1 MADRKKLANG
11 SKGRLDEAFGLFLE
25 FVREK
30 IRKANPANKNAP
42 ERKGVALG
50 RAFAQLVDEPS
61 VEHIDALI
69 RFMKKEGLYE
79 KGADEKVPASVAVD
93 PRFGMPPGFTQ
104 MYASGNNSDCLIHS
118 FLTAVSKEFRTL
130 DKPSRDE
137 FANVFRRGIFPAL
150 PLINCIIE
158 ARRGG
163 GGHLQPDFE
172 ERLLRHN
179 AFLHEGHVY
188 ALSMQ
193 FGINLVIFSYSR
205 HFSSEIYGK
214 EYISAIFRECLPP
227 YDGRDFRPTV
237 MIKEDGVHFEPITT
251 PDGAYVVDIDAARAL
266 VAINEAHRPRKICPA
281 CNYPNSPT
289 ANVCYL
295 CGEGIAGEAVIVG
308 PAVVAPIKRI
318 KTCPD
323 CGLDN
328 DVMAPSCVA
337 CQRSLKGVPP
347 RGDAPKGHIK
357 VCPSCTLV
365 NEAGEKKCTLCETDL
380 TNVKAEGIPAAAVLG
395 AAPVELVKVCPSCTL
410 ANKGDAKK
418 CIVCEADLTK
428 VKANVVGAAAAAAA
442 APAAAPAPVAVLA
455 AAAAAP
461 AAAKRSCP
469 ICTYDNN
476 IGAYECEACGAPLR
490 VRKAKGGGKTR
501 NKKKRS
507 KPSRRRK

>member
-1 MADRKKLANG
+1 MADRKKLGDG
-11 SKGRLDEAFGLFLE
+11 SKGRLEEAFGFFLE

-30 IRKANPANKNAP
+30 FRRANPANKNAP

-50 RAFAQLVDEPS
+50 QAFAHLVDEPS
-61 VEHIDALI
+61 IPRVDALI
-69 RFMKKEGLYE
+69 RFMKKEGIYE
-79 KGADEKVPASVAVD
+79 NTADEKVPVSVAVD
-93 PRFGMPPGFTQ
+93 PRFGMPAGFTQ

-158 ARRGG
+158 TRRRGR
-163 GGHLQPDFE
+163 GHLQPDFE

-188 ALSMQ
+188 ALSIQ

-214 EYISAIFRECLPP
+214 ENISAIFRECLPA

-251 PDGAYVVDIDAARAL
+251 PDGAYVIDIDAASAL
-266 VAINEAHRPRKICPA
+266 VAMNEAHRPRKICPA
-281 CNYPNSPT
+281 CNFANSPT
-289 ANVCYL
+289 ARECYL
-295 CGEGIAGEAVIVG
+295 CGQGIAGEAVIVG
-308 PAVVAPIKRI
+308 PAVAAPINRI

-347 RGDAPKGHIK
+347 RA
-357 VCPSCTLV
+357 
-365 NEAGEKKCTLCETDL
+365 EA
-380 TNVKAEGIPAAAVLG
+380 PAAAVLSAVPAG
-395 AAPVELVKVCPSCTL
+395 LVKVCPVCTL
-410 ANKGDAKK
+410 MNEGDAKR
-418 CIVCEADLTK
+418 CMACETDIR
-428 VKANVVGAAAAAAA
+428 NVDATVV
-442 APAAAPAPVAVLA
+442 PAAAVVKKACKLCTFNNPKNA
-455 AAAAAP
+455 AA
-461 AAAKRSCP
+461 
-469 ICTYDNN
+469 
-476 IGAYECEACGAPLR
+476 CEVCGDLFP
-490 VRKAKGGGKTR
+490 KKGGGKTR
-501 NKKKRS
+501 RVKKRS
-507 KPSRRRK
+507 KLSRQKKM